1 MSLLGDLV
9 LQGVFS
15 GIAEAIADLPPWVR
29 NTLTG
34 VVGLC
39 LAGAVGA
46 TIAAWPAADDRPMW
60 TIGLVVVS
68 LIYGFVLGLVGGL
81 TSVNDRDE
89 RAFALFALLGC
100 LAAAALPLISM
111 AA

>member
-1 MSLLGDLV
+1 
-9 LQGVFS
+9 
-15 GIAEAIADLPPWVR
+15 
-29 NTLTG
+29 
-34 VVGLC
+34 
-39 LAGAVGA
+39 
-46 TIAAWPAADDRPMW
+46 
-60 TIGLVVVS
+60 
-68 LIYGFVLGLVGGL
+68 VLGLVGGL